1 MKKIITTN
9 IIVGEIDMMSAI
21 TITIMM
27 MMIIIAVAMIQGE
40 GEVDFLD
47 LFDFV

>member
-9 IIVGEIDMMSAI
+9 IIVGEMDMMSAI

-27 MMIIIAVAMIQGE
+27 MIIIAVAMVQGE
-40 GEVDFLD
+40 GEVDF
-47 LFDFV
+47 